1 MVFMRP
7 PLVTRRGRRITR
19 FAGGGFTL
27 IVGATVFTIL
37 HLLVIAGI
45 VTIVRHDARLGETVL
60 KRYNALILPFA
71 GKRFSP
77 YTLLRHT
84 GRRSGREY
92 QTPLGA
98 YRFGDGFV
106 LGLTYGPDSDWCRNV
121 LASGHAVL
129 KWHGQEYAV
138 ERPEI
143 IGLTTPVLRVF
154 PGPLRPLLRRELTGC
169 LWLHQPIQ
177 GQHR

>member
-1 MVFMRP
+1 MLP

-19 FAGGGFTL
+19 LVGGGVTL
-27 IVGATVFTIL
+27 IVGVTAIFTL

-45 VTIVRHDARLGETVL
+45 VTIARRDAQLGAKVL

-71 GKRFSP
+71 GRQFSP

-98 YRFGDGFV
+98 YQFGDGFL
-106 LGLTYGPDSDWCRNV
+106 LGLTYGPDADWCRNV
-121 LASGHAVL
+121 MASGRATL
-129 KWHGQEYAV
+129 RWHGQEYAV

-143 IGLTTPVLRVF
+143 IAVITSVLQVF
-154 PGPLRPLLRRELTGC
+154 PGPLRPLLSGN
-169 LWLHQPIQ
+169 
-177 GQHR
+177 

>member
-1 MVFMRP
+1 MLRP
-7 PLVTRRGRRITR
+7 SAMQQGPRITR
-19 FAGGGFTL
+19 IVGGGVTLTVGVTALFT
-27 IVGATVFTIL
+27 L

-45 VTIVRHDARLGETVL
+45 VTIVRHDSRSGAKVL
-60 KRYNALILPFA
+60 KCYNALILPLA
-71 GKRFSP
+71 GRRFSP

-143 IGLTTPVLRVF
+143 IAVTASVLRVF
-154 PGPLRPLLRRELTGC
+154 PAPLRPLLRQELTGC
-169 LWLHQPIQ
+169 LWLHQPSQ
-177 GQHR
+177 DQHG

>member
-1 MVFMRP
+1 MLP
-7 PLVTRRGRRITR
+7 PPVMRRGRWATWVV
-19 FAGGGFTL
+19 GGGITV
-27 IVGATVFTIL
+27 IVGLAVLSIL
-37 HLLVIAGI
+37 HLLVVAGI
-45 VTIVRHDARLGETVL
+45 VTIVRHDAQLGARVL

-71 GKRFSP
+71 GRRLSP

-84 GRRSGREY
+84 GRRSGRQY

-98 YRFGDGFV
+98 YRFRDGFV
-106 LGLTYGPDSDWCRNV
+106 LGLTYGPESDWCRNV

-143 IGLTTPVLRVF
+143 VAVTASVLRVF
-154 PGPLRPLLRRELTGC
+154 PRPLRPLLGRVLTGC
-169 LWLHQPIQ
+169 LWLHQPSQ
-177 GQHR
+177 DERG